1 MAPLRSGGGRVNL
14 NEVRL
19 AGNLTRDPELRH
31 TSGGQAVVEASI
43 AINRKFQVDGETR
56 EEVTFVGLIIWGKS
70 AEAFARMIQKGC
82 GVFAQG
88 RLTQQQWDDKAT
100 GQKREKT
107 KVTVDSWQYVSGKR
121 KDDGQRPAQR
131 SEPRVMSQTT
141 APASAEFSKATEQP
155 PDDDVPF

>member
-1 MAPLRSGGGRVNL
+1 MNL
-14 NEVRL
+14 NDVRL

-70 AEAFARMIQKGC
+70 AETFARMMQKGC
-82 GVFAQG
+82 CVFVQG
-88 RLTQQQWDDKAT
+88 RLTQQQWDDKST
-100 GQKREKT
+100 GQKRERT

-121 KDDGQRPAQR
+121 KDDGHRPAER
-131 SEPRVMSQTT
+131 PARPA
-141 APASAEFSKATEQP
+141 APATQAPENEEP
-155 PDDDVPF
+155 PF

>member
-1 MAPLRSGGGRVNL
+1 MNL
-14 NEVRL
+14 NSVQL

-43 AINRKFQVDGETR
+43 AINRKWRTDAGEDR
-56 EEVTFVGLIIWGKS
+56 EEVTFWGLTIWGKS
-70 AEAFARMIQKGC
+70 AETFVRMMQKGC
-82 GVFAQG
+82 GVFVQG

-121 KDDGQRPAQR
+121 KDDGQRPAER
-131 SEPRVMSQTT
+131 PARPA
-141 APASAEFSKATEQP
+141 APATQP
-155 PDDDVPF
+155 PENEEPPF

>member
-1 MAPLRSGGGRVNL
+1 MNL
-14 NEVRL
+14 NSVQL

-43 AINRKFQVDGETR
+43 AINRKWRTDAGEDR

-70 AEAFARMIQKGC
+70 AETFARMMQKGC
-82 GVFAQG
+82 GVFVQG

-107 KVTVDSWQYVSGKR
+107 KVTVDWWQYVSGTR
-121 KDDGQRPAQR
+121 RVDGQRPPQR
-131 SEPRVMSQTT
+131 SEPRVVSQTT
-141 APASAEFSKATEQP
+141 APTSAEFTKATEQT

>member
-1 MAPLRSGGGRVNL
+1 MNL
-14 NEVRL
+14 NSVQL

-31 TSGGQAVVEASI
+31 TGGGQAVVEASI
-43 AINRKFQVDGETR
+43 AINRKWRTDAGEDR

-70 AEAFARMIQKGC
+70 AETFARMMQKGC
-82 GVFAQG
+82 GVFVQG

-121 KDDGQRPAQR
+121 KDDGQRPAERPARPAAPERQ
-131 SEPRVMSQTT
+131 SPENEEP
-141 APASAEFSKATEQP
+141 
-155 PDDDVPF
+155 PF